1 MSNNP
6 ASSFPRIV
14 LGITGGIAAYK
25 CAELVRLAKKAGID
39 VQAVLTEAGSKF
51 ITATTL
57 QAVSGN
63 AVFQDAWDTRI
74 ANKMPH
80 IELSRG
86 ASAILIAP
94 ASADFLAKLAQG
106 HANDLLSTLCLARQP
121 TCPLMVAPAMNRE
134 MWEKPA
140 TQRNVEQLKRDGVR
154 FIGPDEGDQACGE
167 SGLGRMVEPSEILAP
182 LLSTLRAAF
191 EQPLSSKP
199 LRVLVTAGPT
209 VEAIDPVRVITNR
222 SSGKMGYALVQNLAD
237 RGAHVTLVSG
247 PVELPPPSCTKF
259 VPITSAKDMF
269 DAVRA
274 NLDDVELFF
283 AVAAV
288 ADYTPKRTQVE
299 KIKKSASNLRIEL
312 VPTQD
317 ILAWVAARPD
327 PPFCVGFAA
336 ESNNIE
342 EFASKKREKKKIPV
356 IVANHANSAIG
367 SNLNQVTI
375 IDESGRHP
383 IPRGL
388 KSDIAGKIV
397 DHVLKIYENI
407 PKSKKSSGKS
417 KISR

>member
-121 TCPLMVAPAMNRE
+121 TCPLMIAPAMNRE

-167 SGLGRMVEPSEILAP
+167 SGPGRMVEPSEILAP

-209 VEAIDPVRVITNR
+209 VEAIDPVRVITIR
-222 SSGKMGYALVQNLAD
+222 S
-237 RGAHVTLVSG
+237 
-247 PVELPPPSCTKF
+247 
-259 VPITSAKDMF
+259 
-269 DAVRA
+269 
-274 NLDDVELFF
+274 
-283 AVAAV
+283 
-288 ADYTPKRTQVE
+288 
-299 KIKKSASNLRIEL
+299 
-312 VPTQD
+312 
-317 ILAWVAARPD
+317 
-327 PPFCVGFAA
+327 
-336 ESNNIE
+336 
-342 EFASKKREKKKIPV
+342 
-356 IVANHANSAIG
+356 
-367 SNLNQVTI
+367 
-375 IDESGRHP
+375 
-383 IPRGL
+383 
-388 KSDIAGKIV
+388 
-397 DHVLKIYENI
+397 
-407 PKSKKSSGKS
+407 
-417 KISR
+417 